1 MQKQL
6 KTSATQRSRS
16 WVVLLALFYCFNAQA
31 NDYTFG
37 VSNNAAAF
45 GNTWSMTPKYLGVN
59 GVDGME
65 INGIIYQYTAVKD
78 KDDDFTVTIQN
89 EKEGG
94 GYVFKDTEDWSQKY
108 GMTIRKAFAMPYT
121 PLAIFKE
128 DGGAI
133 VTTGTGSVENPQV
146 VYLHRFNR
154 CFDSQSDP
162 NCSGYVTPLPPPPP
176 KFDLYDALDDESVT
190 NATKETDQDLIDED
204 EKEEESEEKEEEE
217 ENLETLLAVG
227 ENPLTMADDF
237 TQSSIIAQMN
247 AALNISS
254 YYAAKIP
261 STIYN
266 ERLVMK
272 DQKSLGNNKR
282 ILRSLAQDQLHNQ
295 MVEAQYQ

>member
-78 KDDDFTVTIQN
+78 KDSNFTVTVQN
-89 EKEGG
+89 AKEGG
-94 GYVFKDTEDWSQKY
+94 GYVFQDTEDWSQKY

-121 PLAIFKE
+121 PLATFKE

-133 VTTGTGSVENPQV
+133 VTTGTGSVDNAQV

-154 CFDSQSDP
+154 CFDPQSDP
-162 NCSGYVTPLPPPPP
+162 NCSGYVTPLPPKPP
-176 KFDLYDALDDESVT
+176 KFDLYDALDDEFVEE
-190 NATKETDQDLIDED
+190 ATKETDQELIDE
-204 EKEEESEEKEEEE
+204 EEKERLEVALAIS
-217 ENLETLLAVG
+217 ENVLTLDNEL
-227 ENPLTMADDF
+227 
-237 TQSSIIAQMN
+237 TQSSIINAMN
-247 AALNISS
+247 AATNLTA
-254 YYAAKIP
+254 YYATQLP
-261 STIYN
+261 SIIYR
-266 ERLVMK
+266 ETLVIKDKGYQDSRL
-272 DQKSLGNNKR
+272 
-282 ILRSLAQDQLHNQ
+282 LRNLAQDQQHNK

>member
-1 MQKQL
+1 MKSQL
-6 KTSATQRSRS
+6 KKSAIKLLVL
-16 WVVLLALFYCFNAQA
+16 WVVWPQLSYSF
-31 NDYTFG
+31 DYTFG

-45 GNTWSMTPKYLGVN
+45 GNTWSMTPQYLGAN

-78 KDDDFTVTIQN
+78 KEDDFTVTVQN

-94 GYVFKDTEDWSQKY
+94 GYVFQDTEDWSQKY

-121 PLAIFKE
+121 PLATFKE

-133 VTTGTGSVENPQV
+133 VTTGTGSVENAQV

-154 CFDSQSDP
+154 CFDPQSDP
-162 NCSGYVTPLPPPPP
+162 NCSGYVTPLPPKPPE
-176 KFDLYDALDDESVT
+176 FDLYDALDDEFVEE
-190 NATKETDQDLIDED
+190 ATKEVDQELIDKED
-204 EKEEESEEKEEEE
+204 EDIEESEEKEEDE

-227 ENPLTMADDF
+227 ENPLTMGDEF
-237 TQSSIIAQMN
+237 SQSSIIAQMN
-247 AALNISS
+247 AALDISA
-254 YYAAKIP
+254 YYKARIP
-261 STIYN
+261 SIVYN

-272 DQKSLGNNKR
+272 EQKSLGNSKR

>member
-1 MQKQL
+1 
-6 KTSATQRSRS
+6 
-16 WVVLLALFYCFNAQA
+16 
-31 NDYTFG
+31 
-37 VSNNAAAF
+37 
-45 GNTWSMTPKYLGVN
+45 MTPQYLGAN

-78 KDDDFTVTIQN
+78 KESDFTVTVQN

-94 GYVFKDTEDWSQKY
+94 GYVFQDKEDWSQKY
-108 GMTIRKAFAMPYT
+108 GMTIRKSFALPYT

-133 VTTGTGSVENPQV
+133 VTTGTGSVVNPQV

-154 CFDSQSDP
+154 CFDPQSDP
-162 NCSGYVTPLPPPPP
+162 NCTGYVTPLPPKPPE
-176 KFDLYDALDDESVT
+176 FDMYDALEDEFVEE
-190 NATKETDQDLIDED
+190 ATKETDQDLIDKE
-204 EKEEESEEKEEEE
+204 EKEKEESEEKEEEE
-217 ENLETLLAVG
+217 DLEILLAVG
-227 ENPLTMADDF
+227 DNPLTMGDDF

-261 STIYN
+261 SIVYN
-266 ERLVMK
+266 EPLVMK
-272 DQKSLGNNKR
+272 EQKSLGNSKR
-282 ILRSLAQDQLHNQ
+282 ILRSLGQDQLHNQ

>member
-1 MQKQL
+1 MKSQL
-6 KTSATQRSRS
+6 KKSAIKLLVL
-16 WVVLLALFYCFNAQA
+16 WVVWPQLSYSF
-31 NDYTFG
+31 DYTFG

-45 GNTWSMTPKYLGVN
+45 GNTWSMTPKYLGAN

-78 KDDDFTVTIQN
+78 KDDDFTVTVQN

-108 GMTIRKAFAMPYT
+108 GMTIRKAFALPYT
-121 PLAIFKE
+121 PLATFKE

-133 VTTGTGSVENPQV
+133 VTTGTGNVENAQV

-154 CFDSQSDP
+154 CFDPQSDP
-162 NCSGYVTPLPPPPP
+162 NCTGYVTPLPPKPP
-176 KFDLYDALDDESVT
+176 KFDLYDALDDEFVEE
-190 NATKETDQDLIDED
+190 ATKETDQELIDKDD
-204 EKEEESEEKEEEE
+204 EEVEESEEKEEEE
-217 ENLETLLAVG
+217 ENLQTLLAVG
-227 ENPLTMADDF
+227 ENPLTMGEEF
-237 TQSSIIAQMN
+237 SQSSIIAQMN
-247 AALNISS
+247 AALDISS
-254 YYAAKIP
+254 YYKARIP
-261 STIYN
+261 SIVYN

-272 DQKSLGNNKR
+272 QQKSLGNSKR